1 MSTSKSNST
10 GAVAMTKA
18 LADPVRWQIVELLS
32 DGPRSASDLGAGF
45 DISAPAISRH
55 LKVLLGGGIVEV
67 ESHGRQ
73 RVYSL
78 RADAIARLVRDLSSL
93 VGESVAEVPAVSS
106 RLRASYPRARVPEW
120 RTW

>member
-1 MSTSKSNST
+1 MSTSKSKST
-10 GAVAMTKA
+10 VAVGMTKA

-78 RADAIARLVRDLSSL
+78 RGDAIARLARELTSL
-93 VGESVAEVPAVSS
+93 VGDSAGAAPAASS
-106 RLRASYPRARVPEW
+106 PRHISSPRAMAPEW